1 LQGDDILF
9 TIKDNGTGIPPEEI
23 DNIFDSFS
31 QIDTALA
38 RKHGGAGLGLAICKS
53 LVTKLGGKI
62 WVKSELGKGTTFY
75 FTISQKAAQMD
86 KSK

>member
-1 LQGDDILF
+1 MQADSILF
-9 TIKDNGTGIPPEEI
+9 TIQDNGAGIPPEEI

-31 QIDTALA
+31 QIDTALT
-38 RKHGGAGLGLAICKS
+38 RKHGGAGLGLAICKA

-62 WVKSELGKGTTFY
+62 WVKSELDKGTTFY

-86 KSK
+86 KSE

>member
-1 LQGDDILF
+1 
-9 TIKDNGTGIPPEEI
+9 
-23 DNIFDSFS
+23 
-31 QIDTALA
+31 
-38 RKHGGAGLGLAICKS
+38 LGLAICKA

-62 WVKSELGKGTTFY
+62 WVNSEFGKGTTFY